1 MPRKRTK
8 TENRKSKS
16 AVLAQQAYKE
26 PASERTC
33 GSLRLY
39 RHYLSV
45 LLRSAMQYKS
55 SFLLG
60 AAGQFFVS
68 FNGLL
73 GLSFI
78 FARFSSVKGYTY
90 EEALLCYGVML
101 LGFSI
106 AQCIAR
112 GLESFSF
119 LIKNGEFDRILV
131 RPRSPLL
138 QILGSRFE
146 ANRFFRILLACGM
159 LSYGAR
165 HCLAVW
171 TLQKAAVLLLMLA
184 GITGLFAGLFL
195 LGASISFFTIE
206 DGGFLNVLIYGG
218 SEHGKYPVDI
228 YGKQMLRFCTY
239 VIPYALVQYYPL
251 QYLLGRTARWEYAL
265 YPLGSAV
272 FLLACYGAWRFGMR
286 HYQSAGS

>member
-1 MPRKRTK
+1 MSWKIEHRK
-8 TENRKSKS
+8 NRNNGRK
-16 AVLAQQAYKE
+16 APGQQAHDE
-26 PASERTC
+26 AAC
-33 GSLRLY
+33 GRRCGVFRLY
-39 RHYLSV
+39 RHYVSI
-45 LLRSAMQYKS
+45 LLRSAMQYKA

-60 AAGQFFVS
+60 AAGQFLVS

-73 GLSFI
+73 GLLFI
-78 FARFSSVKGYTY
+78 FARFSSVKGYTC

-101 LGFSI
+101 LGFSV

-112 GLESFSF
+112 GLESFPF
-119 LIKNGEFDRILV
+119 LIKSGEFDRILV
-131 RPRSPLL
+131 RPRSVLL
-138 QILGSRFE
+138 QVLGSRFE
-146 ANRFFRILLACGM
+146 TNRLFRILLACGM
-159 LSYGAR
+159 LCYSLR
-165 HCLAVW
+165 HCLVVW
-171 TLQKAAVLLLMLA
+171 TLQKAAVLILMLF
-184 GITGLFAGLFL
+184 GIIALFVGLFL
-195 LGASISFFTIE
+195 LGAAISFFTIE

-228 YGKQMLRFCTY
+228 YGKQMLKFCTY

-265 YPLGSAV
+265 YPLGAAV